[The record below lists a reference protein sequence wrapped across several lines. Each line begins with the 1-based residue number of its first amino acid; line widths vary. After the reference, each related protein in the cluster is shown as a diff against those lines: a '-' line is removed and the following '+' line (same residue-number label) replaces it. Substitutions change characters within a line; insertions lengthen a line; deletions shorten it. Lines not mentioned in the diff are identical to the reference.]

1 MDVRS
6 LLPELKQHARIDTAS
21 EDSGL
26 ELMLETAAADVAHA
40 GNITLPEHL
49 SDLPDDLLFAII
61 DQAAKTYDQRA
72 ADEAKPG
79 LSLAASR
86 IVHRYRGVGIGFT
99 ETEAEADG

>member
-26 ELMLETAAADVAHA
+26 ELMLVTAAQDIAHA
-40 GNITLPEHL
+40 AAYTMPEHL
-49 SDLPDDLLFAII
+49 SDLPDDLLFAIV
-61 DQAAKTYDQRA
+61 DHAARIYDARG
-72 ADEAKPG
+72 ADDIKPG

-99 ETEAEADG
+99 ETEAEA